1 MKTVFDIKKSLI
13 KTFALYQ
20 RRWDIENYG
29 FRELKGYWNIEKLPG
44 KKFNSVYM
52 HIFLTL
58 VMFNTVIA
66 YKSNRKDKFVSKEF
80 LLLMDLPPPSEE
92 AVIRIIQYPQDKG
105 KIW

>member
-1 MKTVFDIKKSLI
+1 
-13 KTFALYQ
+13 
-20 RRWDIENYG
+20 
-29 FRELKGYWNIEKLPG
+29 
-44 KKFNSVYM
+44 
-52 HIFLTL
+52 
-58 VMFNTVIA
+58 MFNTVIA